1 MATFRFGHFI
11 DIHWNGYDIVGD
23 GGTIFSIPD
32 QLYEEFESDI
42 RPVEPTLE
50 WIDTNE
56 FQTLKNSVT
65 NYTVVATSPI
75 SVASTTS
82 TKTWSLIDGGITS
95 AKIADLAVNAAKIN
109 SGTASNGYVLTAN
122 GSTGAAWAAQTGSGG
137 GITSIVGTD
146 PISATVLGANATVS
160 LNANYAT
167 STHLHTGTYQP
178 AGTYVTSISGTAPI
192 SATGTTSVTIS
203 IDQTAI
209 SAAAATSALNTRTY
223 VRNATASTIAKGS
236 VVYLASSNGT
246 IPTIEKA
253 LATTDAT
260 SARTFGITESD
271 ISSNSNGYVLNQGI
285 FDPIDTFG
293 IADGAVLWLSS
304 TVAGAYSTVKP
315 TGPNH
320 GVLVGVCVK
329 GHSVGSGSIYVFIK
343 NGSELD
349 EIHDVNISSLIDG
362 QALIYNSAQSV
373 WINQSLATAST
384 SAYGYTTLV
393 DSVTSTSTIA
403 AATPNSVQIANA
415 AATAAQVTANA
426 ASSAAA
432 TAQTTA
438 NGRVATV
445 AGDTAISS
453 TGTTAISLAHTTT
466 DGYHHVPATS
476 TTNSGKFLKAGA
488 TAGSEA
494 WAAISTSDVTTGN
507 YVATITQGTG
517 VTVTAQTG
525 NAATPT
531 VSIGQAVATTSN
543 VTFGTVSSGNITS
556 TAIISSA
563 NISSGAV
570 DITPVANA
578 TTGAAVTGLSVKTS
592 AATATVANVS
602 ILATAYASSDALR
615 TCAVQNA
622 TFSGANCTGF
632 TAYVFRTNTTVT
644 NVHWMVLG
652 R

>member
-1 MATFRFGHFI
+1 MATFRFGHYI

-32 QLYEEFESDI
+32 QLYEEFEGDL

-56 FQTLKNSVT
+56 FLTLKNSVT

-82 TKTWSLIDGGITS
+82 TKTWSLIDGGVTS

-122 GSTGAAWAAQTGSGG
+122 GSAGAAWAAQTGSGG
-137 GITSIVGTD
+137 GITSIIGTD

-178 AGTYVTSISGTAPI
+178 AGTYVTSIAGTSPI
-192 SATGTTSVTIS
+192 SASGTTAVTIS
-203 IDQTAI
+203 IDQTLI
-209 SAAAATSALNTRTY
+209 SAASATSALNTRTY
-223 VRNATASTIAKGS
+223 VRNSTASTIAKGS
-236 VVYLASSNGT
+236 VVYLASSNGVV
-246 IPTIEKA
+246 PTVEKA
-253 LATTDAT
+253 LATADAT

-271 ISSNSNGYVLNQGI
+271 IAANSNGYVMNQGV
-285 FDPIDTFG
+285 FDPINTSG
-293 IADGAVLWLSS
+293 IVDGAVLWLSA

-320 GVLVGVCVK
+320 GVLVGICVK
-329 GHSVGSGSIYVFIK
+329 GNSVGNGSIYVLIK
-343 NGSELD
+343 NGAELD
-349 EIHDVNISSLIDG
+349 EIHDVNISSLTNG

-393 DSVTSTSTIA
+393 DSIISTSTTA

-445 AGDTAISS
+445 AGDAAIGS

-476 TTNSGKFLKAGA
+476 TTNNGKFLKAGA

-494 WAAISTSDVTTGN
+494 WTAVAMSDITTGA
-507 YVATITQGTG
+507 YIATATGSTG
-517 VTVTAQTG
+517 VTITGSGG
-525 NAATPT
+525 NAGAAV

-543 VTFGTVSSGNITS
+543 VTFANVTGTG
-556 TAIISSA
+556 IISSS
-563 NISSGAV
+563 NISSGRV
-570 DITPVANA
+570 NITPVANA
-578 TTGAAVTGLSVKTS
+578 TTGATVTGLSIKTS
-592 AATATVANVS
+592 AGTATAADIS
-602 ILATAYASSDALR
+602 IVVTADAGSDAVR
-615 TCAVQNA
+615 TTSMNNP
-622 TFSGANCTGF
+622 TFTGSNCTGF
-632 TAYVFRTNTTVT
+632 TAQVFRTNTTVT
-644 NVHWMVLG
+644 TINWIAIG